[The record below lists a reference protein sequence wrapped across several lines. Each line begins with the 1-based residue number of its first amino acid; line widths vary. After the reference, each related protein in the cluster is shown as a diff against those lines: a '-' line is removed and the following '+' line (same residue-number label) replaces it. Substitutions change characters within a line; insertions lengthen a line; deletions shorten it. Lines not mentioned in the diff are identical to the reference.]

1 MITISPSRLA
11 VLRSQYPVG
20 CTVELIEMNDT
31 QAPPPGTRGRVI
43 WVDDIGTIHVAWET
57 GSSLGVAYGEDYCR
71 RVDA

>member
-1 MITISPSRLA
+1 MMAISSSRLA

-31 QAPPPGTRGRVI
+31 QAPSPGTLGRVI

-57 GSSLGVAYGEDYCR
+57 GSSLGVAYGEDRCR

>member
-1 MITISPSRLA
+1 MIAINPSRLA
-11 VLRSQYPVG
+11 ALRSQFPAG

-31 QAPPPGTRGRVI
+31 QAPLPGTRGRVI

-57 GSSLGVAYGEDYCR
+57 GSILGVAYGEDRCR